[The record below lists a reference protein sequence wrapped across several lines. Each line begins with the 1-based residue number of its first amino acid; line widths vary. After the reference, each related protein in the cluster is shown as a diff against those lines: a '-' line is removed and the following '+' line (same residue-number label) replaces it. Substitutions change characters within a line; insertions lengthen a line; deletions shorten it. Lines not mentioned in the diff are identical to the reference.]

1 MWAAMTSEVTK
12 RNIRF
17 TECSLWIDLSGCI
30 RKATAVSA
38 RSIWQIIFR
47 PSRTRAPRRLRR
59 SNARGYW
66 TDAKRSNRRWF
77 RPSLAKPDQH
87 SGTARQQ
94 PAGGHAPRHPSK
106 VMNAR
111 CLFIRSARPRS
122 VQRIGPV
129 EKLAIL
135 KAWEADERALL
146 RAEDEGMG
154 GGEHAHLHKVQAA
167 HDHLRSVIKRVS
179 A

>member
-1 MWAAMTSEVTK
+1 MAAEVTK

-17 TECSLWIDLSGCI
+17 TECSPWIDLSGCI
-30 RKATAVSA
+30 RKATAA
-38 RSIWQIIFR
+38 LAQATWQIIF
-47 PSRTRAPRRLRR
+47 ARREL
-59 SNARGYW
+59 ARLADLDDQMLAGYW
-66 TDAKRSNRRWF
+66 ADAKRSACRRF
-77 RPSLAKPDQH
+77 RASLAKPDQH
-87 SGTARQQ
+87 SRTARQQ

-167 HDHLRSVIKRVS
+167 LAQLREERCSSTTKQ
-179 A
+179 